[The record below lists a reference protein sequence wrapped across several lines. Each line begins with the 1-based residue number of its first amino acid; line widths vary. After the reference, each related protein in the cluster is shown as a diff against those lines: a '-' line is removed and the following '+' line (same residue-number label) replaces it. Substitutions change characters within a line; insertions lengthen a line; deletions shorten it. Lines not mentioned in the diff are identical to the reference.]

1 MGHYILFADTMNN
14 NMYQTEWNLKQL
26 LESEDEAT
34 IAKHLNEIR
43 KATDSFISKWETN
56 NEYLSDQNKLLEA
69 LIDYENWANAHG
81 ASGNVGYYFSLKT
94 ALDENDPIIK
104 AKFNKIID
112 FATKIENDMQF
123 FEMRIAKIQQEQQKT
138 FLESELLLPYK
149 HFLKKLF
156 EESKYLLTEPEE
168 KILNLKSITSH
179 SNWVK
184 MTSEFLAKEEAYV
197 LDEKTKKKEK
207 KNYSEISSQMSSK
220 DKDVRKDS
228 AKAFNK
234 IQSKYADIAEHE
246 INSILQDKKVD
257 DELRKIDRPDKG
269 RHISD
274 DISSEVVDVM
284 IKSVSDN
291 FQISKDYYK
300 LKAKLF
306 SQEKLEYYDRNV
318 PYGNT
323 DKEYSF
329 EEAVQLIQ
337 EVFKNLDTDFLNI
350 FNDLLNNGNIDVYPK
365 KGKSHG
371 AFCAHNSIK
380 QPTYILLNHTN
391 KLNDVLTIAH
401 EIGHAINNELVRKT
415 QNGLNFETPL
425 STAEVASTFMEDFVI
440 EELLKSCDEETK
452 LSLMMMKLG
461 DDIST
466 IFRQVA
472 AYKFEQELHSEFKQK
487 GYLTKEE
494 IGNIFSK
501 HMKSYMGSYV
511 KKMKGSENWW
521 VYWSHI
527 RSFFYVYSYAS
538 GLLIS
543 KSLQS
548 KVKKDKK
555 IISDVKIFLSAG
567 VSKAPEDIFLD
578 LGIDISKNNFW
589 QNGLDEIKTLLLET
603 EALAKKLNK
612 IWD

>member
-1 MGHYILFADTMNN
+1 MNN
-14 NMYQTEWNLKQL
+14 SMYQTEWNLKQL
-26 LESEDEAT
+26 LESENDDVIE
-34 IAKHLNEIR
+34 KKLNEIR
-43 KATDSFISKWETN
+43 KAADSFISKWETN
-56 NEYLSDQNKLLEA
+56 TEYLSDQNKLLEA

-81 ASGNVGYYFSLKT
+81 SSGNVGYYFSLKS

-104 AKFNKIID
+104 AKLNKITD
-112 FATKIENDMQF
+112 FATKVENDMQF
-123 FEMRIAKIQQEQQKT
+123 FEMRIAKIKEELQKT
-138 FLESELLLPYK
+138 FLESKSLLPYK

-156 EESKYLLTEPEE
+156 DESKYLLSEPEE
-168 KILNLKSITSH
+168 KILNLKATS
-179 SNWVK
+179 SYSSWVK

-197 LDEKTKKKEK
+197 LDEKTKKKVK
-207 KNYSEISSQMSSK
+207 KNYSELASQISSTNK
-220 DKDVRKDS
+220 EVRKDS

-306 SQEKLEYYDRNV
+306 SQKKLEYYDRNV

-323 DKEYSF
+323 AKEYSF

-337 EVFKNLDTDFLNI
+337 EVFKNLDSDFLNI
-350 FNDLLNNGNIDVYPK
+350 FNDLLSNGNIDVYPK
-365 KGKSHG
+365 KGKTHG
-371 AFCAHNSIK
+371 AFCTHNSIK
-380 QPTYILLNHTN
+380 QPTYVLLNHTN

-401 EIGHAINNELVRKT
+401 EIGHAINNELIRKN

-440 EELLKSCDEETK
+440 EELLKSCDDETK

-461 DDIST
+461 DDVGT
-466 IFRQVA
+466 IFRQIA
-472 AYKFEQELHSEFKQK
+472 AYKFEQELHFEFRQK

-501 HMKSYMGSYV
+501 HMKSYMGDYV

-543 KSLQS
+543 KSLQN

-555 IISDVKIFLSAG
+555 IISDVKVFLSAG
-567 VSKAPEDIFLD
+567 VSKAPEDIFKA
-578 LGIDISKNNFW
+578 LGIDISQEDFWNN
-589 QNGLDEIKTLLLET
+589 GIEEVRTLLTET
-603 EALAKKLNK
+603 EALAKKLKK
-612 IWD
+612 I